1 MFWSFFSGHIQTLDV
16 GFLVDSS
23 NSVNWQ
29 KSRKALSI
37 IIDNLDVSQ
46 SGTHVGLIPYSSSAT
61 VAVPFPTVET
71 QPYNPDVAK
80 NLINSVVPLRGAKSR
95 VDRAFQIANDVLFA
109 PRNASRRASEQV

>member
-1 MFWSFFSGHIQTLDV
+1 M
-16 GFLVDSS
+16 VDSS

-29 KSRKALSI
+29 KSRKGISI